1 MGNRIERINKKKG
14 MSFKLFLCV
23 LPGLILVFLFHYFP
37 IWGWL
42 FAFFQFKPG
51 KSVFDCTFV
60 GLQNFKMLFMNKV
73 MVSNLLRVLKNTFG
87 LQLLNYAFSPLPMI
101 FAIFLSELPSKRFK
115 KAVQTFT
122 TLPHF
127 IGWVIVYSLATALLA
142 PNGVVNTL
150 AIQFGWLDAPV
161 NYLASGGH
169 VWIKQALLMQWKSI
183 GWSSIIYFAAIAG
196 IDQQLY
202 EAAMVDGATKWQ
214 RIWHITIPNLIPTYF
229 TLLIISIG
237 NFLNTGF
244 EQYMIF
250 CNPLNKDAI
259 EVLDLYVYNLG
270 IGSGQISFSVAVGI
284 MKSIVAFVL
293 FFSANAFSKK
303 IRNESV
309 F

>member
-161 NYLASGGH
+161 NYLASGDH

>member
-87 LQLLNYAFSPLPMI
+87 MQLLNYAFSPLPMI

-142 PNGVVNTL
+142 PNGVANTL

-161 NYLASGGH
+161 NYLASGDH